1 MSKDSSNVEHGKVAS
16 KKKDGIIKKMTNVL
30 VKLVKRY
37 LPNPYVFAIILS
49 VIVFVMGLLLT
60 ENGPYKMLNYWYT
73 GYFSLLKFTMQM
85 IFVLI
90 TGYALARSP
99 FVENILKYLAKIPK
113 NPTQAVM
120 FTAMV
125 AYLCSYLSWG
135 FGLIAGALIA
145 KEVAIVN
152 HGKGLHYPI
161 LIAAAYSGNLVRG
174 PSSSIPLVIATDG
187 HFLQDTIG
195 IIPVSQTLYSSWNL
209 IITVTLFVLIPL
221 LYMKMMPKEHDNII
235 EIDLDRIAKNE
246 AKKEENEILDTPSS
260 KLNNSRIL
268 ALAIAIPG
276 LILIFDHFRLK
287 GFDLNL
293 NIVIFIFLIFGI
305 LAHKT
310 PIRYVNAINEA
321 IRTCGGVALLFPFYA
336 GIMGMMKISGLAGI
350 MSNWFVSF
358 STAETFPVYTFF
370 SAGLV
375 NLFVPSGGGQW
386 AVQGPIMIPAAHE
399 IGADPAKVAM
409 ALAWGDSWTN
419 QIQPFWALPI
429 LAIAGLDVKDI
440 MGYCMM
446 VAVLAGIV
454 ITGFLMVL

>member
-1 MSKDSSNVEHGKVAS
+1 MSKASSKSGHVKEVS
-16 KKKDGIIKKMTNVL
+16 KKKEGIIKKMTNVL
-30 VKLVKRY
+30 VSMVKRF
-37 LPNPYVFAIILS
+37 LPNPFVFAIVLS
-49 VIVFVMGLLLT
+49 VIVFGMGLILT
-60 ENGPYKMLNYWYT
+60 ESSPYNMLNYWYG

-99 FVENILKYLAKIPK
+99 IVENMLRFLAKIPK

-120 FTAMV
+120 FTAMI

-135 FGLIAGALIA
+135 FGLIAGALVA
-145 KEVAIVN
+145 KEVAIEN

-187 HFLQDTIG
+187 HFLQDIIG
-195 IIPVSQTLYSSWNL
+195 IIPVSETLFSYWNI
-209 IITVTLFVLIPL
+209 IITVALFVLIPL
-221 LYMKMMPKEHDNII
+221 LYMKMMPKGDDEII
-235 EIDLDRIAKNE
+235 EIDLELISKNE
-246 AKKEENEILDTPSS
+246 SKNAEKKVFDTPSE

-268 ALAIAIPG
+268 ALFIGLPG
-276 LILIFDHFRLK
+276 LVIILDHFRVN

-310 PIRYVNAINEA
+310 PIKYVGAINEA

-336 GIMGMMKISGLAGI
+336 GIMGMMKTSGLAGI

-358 STAETFPVYTFF
+358 STAETFPIYTFF

-446 VAVLAGIV
+446 VAILSGIV
-454 ITGFLMVL
+454 ITGLLLIL

>member
-1 MSKDSSNVEHGKVAS
+1 M
-16 KKKDGIIKKMTNVL
+16 IKSLTNVL
-30 VKLVKRY
+30 VKFVKKY

-49 VIVFVMGLLLT
+49 IIVFGLGLLLT
-60 ENGPYKMLNYWYT
+60 EHGPFTMLQFWYS

-99 FVENILKYLAKIPK
+99 FVEQLLKKLASIPK
-113 NPTQAVM
+113 TPVQAVM
-120 FTAMV
+120 FTCIV
-125 AYLCSYLSWG
+125 SYICGYLSWG

-145 KEVAIVN
+145 KEVAVQN
-152 HGKGLHYPI
+152 HGKGIHYPI
-161 LIAAAYSGNLVRG
+161 LIAAAYSGNIVRG

-187 HFLQDTIG
+187 HFLQDIIG
-195 IIPVSQTLYSSWNL
+195 IIPVSQTLYSSWNI

-221 LYMKMMPKEHDNII
+221 LYMKMTPKKGEQII
-235 EIDLDRIAKNE
+235 EVDIDRLRAAEKANTGNE
-246 AKKEENEILDTPSS
+246 VIDTPAS

-268 ALAIAIPG
+268 ALFIAIPG
-276 LILIFDHFRLK
+276 LILIFNHFATK
-287 GFDLNL
+287 GFNLNL
-293 NIVIFIFLIFGI
+293 NIVIFIFLILGI

-310 PIRYVNAINEA
+310 PIRYVKAINEA
-321 IRTCGGVALLFPFYA
+321 IKTCGGIALLFPFYA
-336 GIMGMMKISGLAGI
+336 GIMGMMKTSGLAAV

-358 STAETFPVYTFF
+358 STARTFPIYTFL

-386 AVQGPIMIPAAHE
+386 AVQGPIMIPAAHA

-440 MGYCMM
+440 MGYCLM
-446 VAVLAGIV
+446 VALLAGIV
-454 ITGFLMVL
+454 ISGFLIIL